1 MYCSACGQGLEI
13 GQVACPRCGRPV
25 IATPPGVPG
34 FQFELATYASK
45 IRALST
51 VWLIYA
57 GLTVVFSFAGMAFAR
72 AFMFNHFGPWPHSW
86 SHTPFGPQWF
96 GPEFLHF
103 IWLFVIL
110 RAALLFAAGWGLM
123 HREPWGRMVAIV
135 AAFLSLF
142 KFPFGTALGIWTLV
156 TLMGYRNQTLY
167 EQLP

>member
-1 MYCSACGQGLEI
+1 MYCSACGQGLEV
-13 GQVACPRCGRPV
+13 GQAACSRCGRPV
-25 IATPPGVPG
+25 MMAPSNMPG

-57 GLTVVFSFAGMAFAR
+57 GLTLIFSFVGMAFAR
-72 AFMFNHFGPWPHSW
+72 AFMFNHFGPWPHW
-86 SHTPFGPQWF
+86 SDTPFGPQWF
-96 GPEFLHF
+96 GPHFLHF

-110 RAALLFAAGWGLM
+110 RTALLFAAGWGLM

-142 KFPFGTALGIWTLV
+142 KFPVGTALGIWTLV